1 MKSRVPVGDCRVCAD
16 LTITSHRHDVAGHMI
31 PTIPLGVL
39 AIPAPIPLFSR
50 EIMRLP
56 ADCRNLPQPRPHP
69 AHPRSS
75 ASGRI
80 HPETAGDESAESA
93 PSHRTEV
100 KRLTR

>member
-1 MKSRVPVGDCRVCAD
+1 MKSRVPVGDYRVSAD
-16 LTITSHRHDVAGHMI
+16 LTITSHRHDVAGRMI

-56 ADCRNLPQPRPHP
+56 ADLPQSPT
-69 AHPRSS
+69 AATASGSS
-75 ASGRI
+75 ALVRI
-80 HPETAGDESAESA
+80 HPETAGDESAEPA